1 MKILLITESLGSGGA
16 ERQLTGLAVLLKS
29 RGYNVKVITYL
40 DWQFYEPFLRQHK
53 VDYELRP
60 ELLNR
65 VKRVFYLVK
74 ILRHESPDVVISYLP
89 SVNISMCLARIFYP
103 CDLIV
108 SERSHT
114 MNFDWKIKIRYNV
127 YRIAKWIVPNSV
139 SEADNIREHFSFLR
153 KKIKPI
159 PNFVDVEHFC
169 PLLDKKVN
177 DIPII
182 LCVGRLIPSKNVL
195 RLIEAAKI
203 LVENKMKFK
212 IIWIGNQYDIQYL
225 AEVKNKITQYD
236 LNDVFLL
243 KDQTDDILNEYQRA
257 DYFCL
262 PTLYE
267 GYPNVIC
274 EAMSCGLPVICSNI
288 CENPKIVK
296 DGINGFLFNP
306 FCIEDIV
313 KSIIKML
320 SLDPF
325 LLDEIRKNNRNSI
338 IKNNSSNCFVENYI
352 NLFVR

>member
-65 VKRVFYLVK
+65 VKRIFYLVR

-153 KKIKPI
+153 KK
-159 PNFVDVEHFC
+159 
-169 PLLDKKVN
+169 
-177 DIPII
+177 
-182 LCVGRLIPSKNVL
+182 S
-195 RLIEAAKI
+195 
-203 LVENKMKFK
+203 
-212 IIWIGNQYDIQYL
+212 
-225 AEVKNKITQYD
+225 
-236 LNDVFLL
+236 
-243 KDQTDDILNEYQRA
+243 
-257 DYFCL
+257 
-262 PTLYE
+262 
-267 GYPNVIC
+267 
-274 EAMSCGLPVICSNI
+274 
-288 CENPKIVK
+288 
-296 DGINGFLFNP
+296 
-306 FCIEDIV
+306 
-313 KSIIKML
+313 
-320 SLDPF
+320 
-325 LLDEIRKNNRNSI
+325 
-338 IKNNSSNCFVENYI
+338 
-352 NLFVR
+352 NLFLIL